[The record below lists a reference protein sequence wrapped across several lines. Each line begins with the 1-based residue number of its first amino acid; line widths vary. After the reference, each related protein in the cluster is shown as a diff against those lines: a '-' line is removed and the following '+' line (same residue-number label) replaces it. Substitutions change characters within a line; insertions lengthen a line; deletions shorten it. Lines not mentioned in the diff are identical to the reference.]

1 MYYNKQLEKTL
12 LGILILFPKHTSII
26 EEGIFYRT
34 QNQLILKGIKQ
45 LWNKDGAVDIA
56 VLCDLL
62 PEISPPD
69 IAKLTDGVPKSDE
82 KNIPQIVARLKEL
95 RKKRS
100 LDMLTDRLK
109 ESLKEIDGDEEV
121 SQIVEKI
128 KLEERSGQRVNHLTV
143 RDIIDSFEEYRKKG
157 EGVKIG
163 IPSFD
168 SLTEGIAGGEVMY
181 LIARPGIGKSVF
193 MQNALRYFAIH
204 YPVDGA
210 ILFSLEM
217 SAPQLGERL
226 LMIESDKGK
235 SEVREMTSKER
246 EEITKRHKNIFYI
259 TTAFMTLQDI
269 YSTIVQLRF
278 RSHIRLVVIDFL
290 TRIKTNLQ
298 DEYNFLRTAT
308 QFIKDM
314 AKELDVGM
322 IVLTQTGR
330 MAGGGGYFPL
340 KLESGRGSGT
350 IEEDGDFVLG
360 IYDPSKN
367 PMQNEADKLIN
378 HNMLILQMLKSRR
391 TAVIPKIE
399 LNFNKK
405 SLRLTEIYKED

>member
-1 MYYNKQLEKTL
+1 MYYNEQLEKTL

-26 EEGIFYRT
+26 DEGIFYRT
-34 QNQLILKGIKQ
+34 QNQQILTGIKQ
-45 LWNKDGAVDIA
+45 LWNKDGAVDMVA
-56 VLCDLL
+56 LCYLL
-62 PEISPPD
+62 PDIPPPYISGL
-69 IAKLTDGVPKSDE
+69 IDGIPRSDE
-82 KNIPQIVARLKEL
+82 KSIPQIVRQLKEL
-95 RKKRS
+95 RKKRN
-100 LDMLTDRLK
+100 LDILGDKLK
-109 ESLKEIDGDEEV
+109 EALKEVDNDEMV
-121 SQIVEKI
+121 TQVVEKI
-128 KLEERSGQRVNHLTV
+128 KLEERSGQRVNHLSV
-143 RDIIDSFEEYRKKG
+143 QDIINSFEEYRQKG

-278 RSHIRLVVIDFL
+278 KSNIRLVVIDFL
-290 TRIKTNLQ
+290 TRIKTHVQ

-314 AKELDVGM
+314 AKELDIGM

-367 PMQNEADKLIN
+367 PNLNEADKLTTRN
-378 HNMLILQMLKSRR
+378 TLILQMLKSRR

-399 LNFNKK
+399 LNFDKR
-405 SLRLTEIYKED
+405 SLRLMEMYKGD